1 MTTLHSVGWR
11 VHPSFVPHGPIA
23 PVTLLADDEGLT
35 QLAGVY
41 PVAWQTPWSEITDL
55 ALVRRGARMV
65 LVATVSGRRVEWRHR
80 GLEDFEAVRALVE
93 ERGGTVGRVTRR
105 RWVILGVAGAVV
117 VASLGGVIG
126 ALLHHGTG
134 PANERSLA
142 TGAGLTARDLP
153 AGWSATPTGLLSFLD
168 PPAGGVDPVTTT
180 MPLAVDLV
188 TPRIVARF
196 QSCLG
201 VSASADR
208 VFGRAA
214 QLPDAQVTSP
224 IYHRVVPAET
234 ELATVAQVYA
244 TTTMVRRD
252 VAEMSRPHFGACFAA
267 ASASLLESTFT
278 GQLTL
283 AHGASSWTPRTFARG
298 WARGGVVPLHLPGVT
313 RPYELVVEVV
323 AGGHDETTLSVV
335 TPTWPAD
342 RSLVAG
348 LVGTLKARIHGR
360 DAAA

>member
-11 VHPSFVPHGPIA
+11 VHPSFVPHGPVA

-41 PVAWQTPWSEITDL
+41 PVAWRTPWSEIANL
-55 ALVRRGARMV
+55 ALVRRGSRMV
-65 LVATVSGRRVEWRHR
+65 LAATVDGRRVEWRRR
-80 GLEDFEAVRALVE
+80 GLEDYEAVRALVE
-93 ERGGTVGRVTRR
+93 ERGGSVSRVSRR
-105 RWVILGVAGAVV
+105 RWVALGVVGAVM
-117 VASLGGVIG
+117 VASLGGVLG
-126 ALLHHGTG
+126 ALLHHGPGPLSGPTASAGAQLTG
-134 PANERSLA
+134 
-142 TGAGLTARDLP
+142 RDLP
-153 AGWSATPTGLLSFLD
+153 PGWSATPTGLLSFLD
-168 PPAGGVDPVTTT
+168 PPAGAVDPVTTT
-180 MPLAVDLV
+180 TPLSVDLV
-188 TPRIVARF
+188 TPRVVARF

-208 VFGRAA
+208 VFGGAA
-214 QLPDAQVTSP
+214 QLPEVQVTSP
-224 IYHRVVPAET
+224 IYHRVRPAET
-234 ELATVAQVYA
+234 ELVTVAQVYA

-283 AHGASSWTPRTFARG
+283 ARGASSFTPRTFARG

-313 RPYELVVEVV
+313 RPYVLVVVVV
-323 AGGHDETTLSVV
+323 AGGHDETTLNFV

-348 LVGTLKARIHGR
+348 LVGTLKARIGGR

>member
-1 MTTLHSVGWR
+1 MTSLHSVGWR
-11 VHPSFVPHGPIA
+11 VHPSFVPHGPVE

-41 PVAWQTPWSEITDL
+41 PVAWRTPWSEIADL
-55 ALVRRGARMV
+55 ALVRHGSRMV
-65 LVATVSGRRVEWRHR
+65 LVATVRGRRVEWRRR
-80 GLEDFEAVRALVE
+80 GLEDFEAVRALVT
-93 ERGGTVGRVTRR
+93 ERGGSVGRVTRR
-105 RWVILGVAGAVV
+105 RWVVLGVVSAVMI
-117 VASLGGVIG
+117 ASLGGVLG
-126 ALLHHGTG
+126 ALLHRG
-134 PANERSLA
+134 PGLTSGRSPGS
-142 TGAGLTARDLP
+142 GAGLSGRDLP
-153 AGWSATPTGLLSFLD
+153 PGWSATPTGLLSFVD
-168 PPAGGVDPVTTT
+168 PPAGTVDPVTTT
-180 MPLAVDLV
+180 APLAVDLV
-188 TPRIVARF
+188 TPRVVARF

-208 VFGRAA
+208 VFGGAA
-214 QLPDAQVTSP
+214 QLPEVQVTSP
-224 IYHRVVPAET
+224 IYHRIRPAET

-252 VAEMSRPHFGACFAA
+252 IAEMSRPHFGACFAA

-283 AHGASSWTPRTFARG
+283 ARGASSWTPRTFARG
-298 WARGGVVPLHLPGVT
+298 WARGGVVPLHLPGVD
-313 RPYELVVEVV
+313 RPYQLVVEVV
-323 AGGHDETTLSVV
+323 AGGRDETTLSLV

-348 LVGTLKARIHGR
+348 LVGTLKARIGGP